1 MGGKKAKVPAP
12 NPEAD
17 YRQYLAE
24 GSNALRAQDQLLRQ
38 QVGYEAGLQ
47 PLLTAQQMSSLRGEA
62 QGMLGLYGDLYAPA
76 QQMQERYGADQ
87 LAMLGRGGQMATQ
100 AAIGSLDATTQG
112 IYSTF
117 GQQALSDLQMG
128 SSLNAQETT
137 QAQQAARAAAQSR
150 GLNFSRQGSDLEI
163 LNTYNMGQTR
173 QRQRQATAQQAYQ
186 MGMGQQQVGLQSFL
200 SPSYQASQQFGLQGL
215 VQNAQAGVAGLGQSS
230 FLQPESQYLA
240 NIRANRIQME
250 TSIAAAN
257 AQRSGGVMGGLL
269 GGIGAGVGGAL
280 GKAAGAAMFCWVA
293 REVYGKNNPEWT
305 IFRAWLLTEAPEW
318 LLDLYTEEGE
328 RFAEFISDKPFLK
341 SIVKMAMDLVVKPR
355 TNLLTA

>member
-1 MGGKKAKVPAP
+1 MGGSAKTPRP
-12 NPEAD
+12 NPTAD
-17 YRQYLAE
+17 FQQYLAE
-24 GSNALRAQDQLLRQ
+24 GTNALQAQEYLLTLQSQAESR
-38 QVGYEAGLQ
+38 LQ
-47 PLLTAQQMSSLRGEA
+47 PMLTAQQMSSIKGQA

-76 QQMQERYGADQ
+76 QQMQQRYATDQIKMMGGLGA
-87 LAMLGRGGQMATQ
+87 GATE
-100 AAIGSLDATTQG
+100 AALGSLDPTTRG
-112 IYSTF
+112 IYDTF

-128 SSLNAQETT
+128 SSLNVQETN

-150 GLNFSRQGSDLEI
+150 GLNFSRQGSDLEV

-173 QRQRQATAQQAYQ
+173 QRQRQATAQSAYQ

-200 SPSYQASQQFGLQGL
+200 SPSYAASQPFGLQGM
-215 VQNAQAGVAGLGQSS
+215 VQGAQAGYAGLGQSS

-250 TSIAAAN
+250 TGVQAAN
-257 AQRSGGVMGGLL
+257 AQRSGAIWGGV
-269 GGIGAGVGGAL
+269 AQGVGSIIG
-280 GKAAGAAMFCWVA
+280 GKGCWVA
-293 REVYGKNNPEWT
+293 REVYGKDNPEWT

-318 LLDLYTEEGE
+318 FRNLYLEEGE

>member
-1 MGGKKAKVPAP
+1 MGSKAKVPRP

-17 YRQYLAE
+17 YQQYVTE
-24 GSNALRAQDQLLRQ
+24 GSNALRAQDVLLRKQ
-38 QVGYEAGLQ
+38 IGYEAGLQ
-47 PLLTAQQMSSLRGEA
+47 PLLTAQQMASLKGEA

-173 QRQRQATAQQAYQ
+173 QRQRQATAQSAYQ

-200 SPSYQASQQFGLQGL
+200 SPAYQASQQFGLTGL
-215 VQNAQAGVAGLGQSS
+215 VQNAQAGYGALGQSS
-230 FLQPESQYLA
+230 FLTPESQYLA

-250 TSIAAAN
+250 TSVASAN
-257 AQRSGGVMGGLL
+257 AQRSGAIGGAA
-269 GGIGAGVGGAL
+269 IGAVATV
-280 GKAAGAAMFCWVA
+280 GAAL
-293 REVYGKNNPEWT
+293 
-305 IFRAWLLTEAPEW
+305 I
-318 LLDLYTEEGE
+318 
-328 RFAEFISDKPFLK
+328 
-341 SIVKMAMDLVVKPR
+341 
-355 TNLLTA
+355 

>member
-1 MGGKKAKVPAP
+1 MGGSAKTPRP
-12 NPEAD
+12 NPTAD
-17 YRQYLAE
+17 FQQYLAE
-24 GSNALRAQDQLLRQ
+24 GSNALRAQEYLLTLQSQAESR
-38 QVGYEAGLQ
+38 LQ
-47 PLLTAQQMSSLRGEA
+47 PMLTAQQMASLKGEA

-76 QQMQERYGADQ
+76 QQMQQRYATDQIKMMGGLGA
-87 LAMLGRGGQMATQ
+87 GATE
-100 AAIGSLDATTQG
+100 AALGSLDPTTRG
-112 IYSTF
+112 IYDTF

-128 SSLNAQETT
+128 SSLNAQETN

-150 GLNFSRQGSDLEI
+150 GLNFSRQGSDLEV
-163 LNTYNMGQTR
+163 LNTYGMGQ
-173 QRQRQATAQQAYQ
+173 QRKQQRQATAQQAYQ
-186 MGMGQQQVGLQSFL
+186 MGAGQQQIGLQGFL
-200 SPSYQASQQFGLQGL
+200 NPAFASSQNFGLQGL
-215 VQNAQAGVAGLGQSS
+215 VQNAQAGYGALGSSS
-230 FLQPESQYLA
+230 FLTPESQYLA

-250 TSIAAAN
+250 TGIQAAN
-257 AQRSGGVMGGLL
+257 AARSGG
-269 GGIGAGVGGAL
+269 ITGGAL
-280 GKAAGAAMFCWVA
+280 QAAGTIGGAMIMCWVA

>member
-1 MGGKKAKVPAP
+1 MGGSKAKVPAP

-163 LNTYNMGQTR
+163 LNTYNMGQKR
-173 QRQRQATAQQAYQ
+173 QAQRQGVAQQAYQ

-200 SPSYQASQQFGLQGL
+200 SPAYQASQQYGLTGL
-215 VQNAQAGVAGLGQSS
+215 MQSTQAGYAGLGQSS

-257 AQRSGGVMGGLL
+257 AQRSGGIMGGLL
-269 GGIGAGVGGAL
+269 GGIGAGVG
-280 GKAAGAAMFCWVA
+280 KAAGAKLFGCWVA
-293 REVYGKNNPEWT
+293 REIYGNENPEWT
-305 IFRAWLLTEAPEW
+305 IFRAWLFTEAPEW
-318 LLDLYTEEGE
+318 LRDLYLEEGE